1 MTRNSYYPPGTA
13 QQVTWHS
20 NWRNKL
26 PVHATALG
34 LAPAVVTAAQADS
47 DWLIY
52 VLGTWLPAVRTFAEA
67 CTDAASEAQDGP
79 GTGLMS
85 LPTFTAPD
93 GGTPVNTGALA
104 RTFNLVQTIRVKP
117 ACTEAIASDLGI
129 VGSEMS
135 EPDWAT
141 FGPVLKISRDPA
153 GVTVGWG
160 WQGKKAFLDMI
171 EIQVDRGNG
180 WQLLAYDTTPGYVD
194 TEPIPA
200 TPTKWQYRAI
210 YRVGDQRVGQ
220 WSAAASVVVG
230 G

>member
-1 MTRNSYYPPGTA
+1 MTRNSYYPSGMT
-13 QQVTWHS
+13 QQAAWHA
-20 NWRNKL
+20 NWRTKL
-26 PVHATALG
+26 PIHATALG
-34 LAPAVVTAAQADS
+34 LSSGVVTAAQADS

-52 VLGTWLPAVRTFAEA
+52 VLGTWLPTVRTFAEA
-67 CTDAASEAQDGP
+67 CTDAVRESQV
-79 GTGLMS
+79 GTGTALAS

-93 GGTPVNTGALA
+93 GGTPVNTGALL
-104 RTFNLVQTIRVKP
+104 RTFNLVQQIRLKS
-117 ACTEAIASDLGI
+117 ACTDVIASDLGI
-129 VGSEMS
+129 VGSELS

-141 FGPVLKISRDPA
+141 FGPVLKITRDPA

-160 WQGKKAFLDMI
+160 WRGKAAFLDQI
-171 EIQVDRGNG
+171 EIQVDRSSG
-180 WQLLAYDTTPGYVD
+180 WQLLAMDTTPGYVD

-220 WSAAASVVVG
+220 WSATASVIVG